1 MKKSLMFLIFAFLGL
16 SGVLGQDFEVAPV
29 TLEFNAEP
37 ATSQTKT
44 ISIRNHSS
52 KKASY
57 LVTLADFLPSQT
69 GENQQLPPNS
79 TKNSCANWIT
89 INPSFFEVA
98 PGGDISLQIT
108 MMVPGEENK
117 TAWCM
122 LFIQPS
128 KEQTVWGADKNL
140 AAGVTVTGRIGVNIF
155 QQPASLQNQGVQ
167 VSNFQEITSTNDE
180 RKFVATVENIGDRI
194 SQCKIFLM
202 ASNFNTGEET
212 KFDPLNFDIYPKM
225 SRNIELTL
233 PKDLAPGL
241 YSLAALVD
249 YGASFPLAGAQMN
262 IEVK

>member
-1 MKKSLMFLIFAFLGL
+1 MERSLMLLLITFF
-16 SGVLGQDFEVAPV
+16 GVNVVMGQDFEVAPV
-29 TLEFNAEP
+29 SLDFDAEP

-52 KKASY
+52 KKTSY
-57 LVTLADFLPSQT
+57 LITLADFLPSQT
-69 GENQQLPPNS
+69 GDNQQLPPNS

-98 PGGDISLQIT
+98 PGGDIKLQVT
-108 MMVPGEENK
+108 MMVPGEEYK

-122 LFIQPS
+122 LYIQPS
-128 KEQTVWGADKNL
+128 KEQTVWGADKEL
-140 AAGVTVTGRIGVNIF
+140 ATGLTVTGRIGVNIF

-167 VSNFQEITSTNDE
+167 VSNFQEITSPNDE
-180 RKFVATVENIGDRI
+180 RKFTATVENIGDRI

-202 ASNFNTGEET
+202 ASNFNTGEEY
-212 KFDPLNFDIYPKM
+212 KFSPIDFEIFPKM

-233 PKDLAPGL
+233 PKGLAPGY

-249 YGASFPLAGAQMN
+249 YGPNYSLAGAQLN
-262 IEVK
+262 IEIK